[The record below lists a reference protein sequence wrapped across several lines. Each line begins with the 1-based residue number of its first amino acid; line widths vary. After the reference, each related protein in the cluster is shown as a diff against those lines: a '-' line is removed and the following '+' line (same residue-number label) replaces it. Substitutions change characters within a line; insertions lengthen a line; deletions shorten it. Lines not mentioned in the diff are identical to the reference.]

1 MDILLG
7 FKKKSYHF
15 FTQILT
21 SEQSFRNSITL
32 IQYNANPQKRFS
44 ACLIPLLI
52 NLLSLCQMKSMSH
65 PNNTSF
71 LLILFID
78 KTVNV
83 RISIQVYRAAKFWAK
98 ERKERNSFP
107 PPISVR
113 RETMQFD
120 RKPATRK
127 NTSWEMIG
135 ANHAL
140 FSDIY
145 GTPENWGGL
154 EYLLHTDCVNYRC

>member
-1 MDILLG
+1 M
-7 FKKKSYHF
+7 
-15 FTQILT
+15 QIL
-21 SEQSFRNSITL
+21 
-32 IQYNANPQKRFS
+32 KKDFS

-83 RISIQVYRAAKFWAK
+83 RISIQVYRAAKFLAK

-154 EYLLHTDCVNYRC
+154 EYLLHTDRVNYRVDHMFPPDENYQNLLNECILTKKNLGWNFHMDIC